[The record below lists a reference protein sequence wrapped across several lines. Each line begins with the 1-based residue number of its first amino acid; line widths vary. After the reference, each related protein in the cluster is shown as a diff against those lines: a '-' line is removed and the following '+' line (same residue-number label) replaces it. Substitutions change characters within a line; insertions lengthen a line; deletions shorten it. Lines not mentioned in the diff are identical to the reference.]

1 MTRAICTFDLDC
13 GDSRGRHGLNASVK
27 HSTSHFYCAI
37 RNPYKSTCF
46 ATALLWFVDVFSY
59 RLTIYPGQ
67 KQDIDIGRTSSEAQL
82 RTSYGSLVPD
92 YFPGAPEKQRD
103 SKEWQSMLIH

>member
-46 ATALLWFVDVFSY
+46 
-59 RLTIYPGQ
+59 
-67 KQDIDIGRTSSEAQL
+67 
-82 RTSYGSLVPD
+82 
-92 YFPGAPEKQRD
+92 RD
-103 SKEWQSMLIH
+103 RVAMVC